1 MLKKVI
7 LIIGFLCLLPFI
19 TPKISEDSFTPVSK
33 NIELQSDIN
42 PEVIYYMHTR
52 LDSRLSYEDRFINN
66 ISLANFKSTEDNKL
80 NYKII
85 SELKDNT
92 YLIETEWP
100 WLWGDSR
107 YGYFVINV
115 YKGYLKLIDSY
126 ITESVSSPINSYK
139 IDDDRIIMDIN
150 NNKINLLFNLNI

>member
-1 MLKKVI
+1 MFKGVVI
-7 LIIGFLCLLPFI
+7 ILGFLCLLPFI
-19 TPKISEDSFTPVSK
+19 TPKLSEDRFTPVSK

-52 LDSRLSYEDRFINN
+52 LDSRLSYEDEFINN
-66 ISLANFKSTEDNKL
+66 IFLAKFISTEDERL
-80 NYKII
+80 NYKVI

-100 WLWGDSR
+100 WLWSDSR
-107 YGYFVINV
+107 YGYFVIKLD
-115 YKGYLKLIDSY
+115 KGYLTLIDSY

-139 IDDDRIIMDIN
+139 IDNDRIVMEID
-150 NNKINLLFNLNI
+150 NKKVSLFL

>member
-1 MLKKVI
+1 MFKGVVI
-7 LIIGFLCLLPFI
+7 ILGFLCLLPFI
-19 TPKISEDSFTPVSK
+19 TPKLSEDRFTPVSK

-52 LDSRLSYEDRFINN
+52 LDSRLSYEDEFINN
-66 ISLANFKSTEDNKL
+66 ISLANFKSTEDEGL

-92 YLIETEWP
+92 YLIETEWS

-115 YKGYLKLIDSY
+115 DKGYLRLVDNY

-139 IDDDRIIMDIN
+139 INDDRIVIEIDNM
-150 NNKINLLFNLNI
+150 KISLLL

>member
-1 MLKKVI
+1 MFKGVVI
-7 LIIGFLCLLPFI
+7 ILGFLCFLTFI
-19 TPKISEDSFTPVSK
+19 TPKLSEDNFTPVSK

-66 ISLANFKSTEDNKL
+66 ISLANFISTEDEKL
-80 NYKII
+80 NYKVI
-85 SELKDNT
+85 SKVKDNI
-92 YLIETEWP
+92 YFIETEWP

-115 YKGYLKLIDSY
+115 DKGYLRLVDNY
-126 ITESVSSPINSYK
+126 ITESVSTSISSYRLY
-139 IDDDRIIMDIN
+139 DDRVVMDID
-150 NNKINLLFNLNI
+150 NKKVSLFL

>member
-1 MLKKVI
+1 MFKGVVLI
-7 LIIGFLCLLPFI
+7 LGFLFLLPFI
-19 TPKISEDSFTPVSK
+19 NPKLSEESFTPVSK
-33 NIELQSDIN
+33 NIKLQSDIN

-66 ISLANFKSTEDNKL
+66 ISLVNFISTEDEKL
-80 NYKII
+80 NYKVI

-115 YKGYLKLIDSY
+115 DKGYLRLVDNY
-126 ITESVSSPINSYK
+126 ITESVSPPINSYK
-139 IDDDRIIMDIN
+139 INDDRIVIEID
-150 NNKINLLFNLNI
+150 NKKISLLFNNT

>member
-1 MLKKVI
+1 MFKGVVI
-7 LIIGFLCLLPFI
+7 IIGFLCLLPFI
-19 TPKISEDSFTPVSK
+19 TPKLSEDSFTPVSK
-33 NIELQSDIN
+33 NIELKSDIN

-52 LDSRLSYEDRFINN
+52 LDSRLSYEDEFINN
-66 ISLANFKSTEDNKL
+66 ISLANFISREDERL
-80 NYKII
+80 NYKVI

-115 YKGYLKLIDSY
+115 DKGYLRLVDNY
-126 ITESVSSPINSYK
+126 ITESISPPINSYK
-139 IDDDRIIMDIN
+139 ISDDRIVIEID
-150 NNKINLLFNLNI
+150 NKKISLLFNNT

>member
-1 MLKKVI
+1 MFKGVVI
-7 LIIGFLCLLPFI
+7 ILGFLCLLPFI
-19 TPKISEDSFTPVSK
+19 TSKLSEDNFTPVSK

-52 LDSRLSYEDRFINN
+52 LDSRLNYEDRFINN
-66 ISLANFKSTEDNKL
+66 ISLANFISTEDERL
-80 NYKII
+80 NYKVI

-115 YKGYLKLIDSY
+115 DKGYLRLVDNY
-126 ITESVSSPINSYK
+126 ITESVSPPINSYK
-139 IDDDRIIMDIN
+139 INDDRVLIEID
-150 NNKINLLFNLNI
+150 NKKISLLFNNT

>member
-1 MLKKVI
+1 MFKGAVI
-7 LIIGFLCLLPFI
+7 IIGFLCLFLFI
-19 TPKISEDSFTPVSK
+19 TSKLPEDRFTPVSK

-52 LDSRLSYEDRFINN
+52 LDSRLSYEDEFINN
-66 ISLANFKSTEDNKL
+66 ISLANFTSTEDERL
-80 NYKII
+80 NYKVI

-115 YKGYLKLIDSY
+115 DKGYLRLVDNY
-126 ITESVSSPINSYK
+126 ITESISPPINSYK
-139 IDDDRIIMDIN
+139 INDDRIVIEID
-150 NNKINLLFNLNI
+150 NKKISLLL

>member
-1 MLKKVI
+1 MFKGVVI
-7 LIIGFLCLLPFI
+7 ILGFLCLLPFI
-19 TPKISEDSFTPVSK
+19 TPKLSEDSFTPVSK

-52 LDSRLSYEDRFINN
+52 LDSRLSYEDEFINN
-66 ISLANFKSTEDNKL
+66 ISLANFTSIEDEKL
-80 NYKII
+80 NYKVI

-115 YKGYLKLIDSY
+115 DKGYLRLVDNY
-126 ITESVSSPINSYK
+126 ITESISPPINSYK
-139 IDDDRIIMDIN
+139 INDDRIVIEID
-150 NNKINLLFNLNI
+150 NKKISLLL

>member
-1 MLKKVI
+1 MFKGAVIIIAVFYSFLFIITKV
-7 LIIGFLCLLPFI
+7 PQ
-19 TPKISEDSFTPVSK
+19 DSFTPVGK

-52 LDSRLSYEDRFINN
+52 LDSRLSYEDEFINN
-66 ISLANFKSTEDNKL
+66 ISLANFKSTEDERL
-80 NYKII
+80 NYKVI
-85 SELKDNT
+85 SKVKDNT

-115 YKGYLKLIDSY
+115 DKGYLRLVDNY
-126 ITESVSSPINSYK
+126 ITESVSSPINSYRIDSDRIVMK
-139 IDDDRIIMDIN
+139 ID
-150 NNKINLLFNLNI
+150 NKKVSLFL

>member
-1 MLKKVI
+1 MSKGIVI
-7 LIIGFLCLLPFI
+7 ILGFLCLLPFI
-19 TPKISEDSFTPVSK
+19 TSKLSEDNFTPVSK

-52 LDSRLSYEDRFINN
+52 LDSRLSYENRFINN
-66 ISLANFKSTEDNKL
+66 ISLANFISTEDEKL
-80 NYKII
+80 NYKVI

-92 YLIETEWP
+92 YLIETVWP

-115 YKGYLKLIDSY
+115 DKGYLRLVDNY
-126 ITESVSSPINSYK
+126 ITESVSPPINSYK
-139 IDDDRIIMDIN
+139 INDDRIVIEID
-150 NNKINLLFNLNI
+150 NKKISLLL

>member
-1 MLKKVI
+1 MFKGVVLI
-7 LIIGFLCLLPFI
+7 LGFLFLLPFI
-19 TPKISEDSFTPVSK
+19 TPRLSEEVFTPVSK
-33 NIELQSDIN
+33 NIKLQSDIN

-52 LDSRLSYEDRFINN
+52 LDSRLSYEDEFINN
-66 ISLANFKSTEDNKL
+66 ISLTNFTSAEDERL
-80 NYKII
+80 SYKVV
-85 SELKDNT
+85 SKLKDNT

-100 WLWGDSR
+100 WLWDGNR

-115 YKGYLKLIDSY
+115 DKGYLTLIDSY

-150 NNKINLLFNLNI
+150 NNKINLYLI

>member
-1 MLKKVI
+1 MFKGVVI
-7 LIIGFLCLLPFI
+7 ILGFLCLLPFI
-19 TPKISEDSFTPVSK
+19 TPKLSEDRFTPVSK

-66 ISLANFKSTEDNKL
+66 ISLANFISTEDEKL

-115 YKGYLKLIDSY
+115 DKGYLRLVDNY
-126 ITESVSSPINSYK
+126 ITESISPPINSYK
-139 IDDDRIIMDIN
+139 INDDRIVIEID
-150 NNKINLLFNLNI
+150 NKKISLLL